1 MNIEVKKS
9 PYTSKLGGDIDIIFS
24 TDDGWVFNT
33 VANISR
39 KDLRKLKRKIRRYL
53 NEEKEE
59 STDRDRKRINT
70 QIGTVEI

>member
-24 TDDGWVFNT
+24 TDGGWVFNT
-33 VANISR
+33 IANISR

-59 STDRDRKRINT
+59 STDRDRK
-70 QIGTVEI
+70 G

>member
-59 STDRDRKRINT
+59 STYRDRK
-70 QIGTVEI
+70 G

>member
-9 PYTSKLGGDIDIIFS
+9 SYTSKLGGDIDIIFS

-33 VANISR
+33 VANISK

-59 STDRDRKRINT
+59 STDRDRK
-70 QIGTVEI
+70 G

>member
-53 NEEKEE
+53 NGEKEE
-59 STDRDRKRINT
+59 NTNKDRKR
-70 QIGTVEI
+70 

>member
-59 STDRDRKRINT
+59 NTNKDRKR
-70 QIGTVEI
+70 

>member
-9 PYTSKLGGDIDIIFS
+9 LYTSKLGGDIDIIFS

-53 NEEKEE
+53 NGEKEE
-59 STDRDRKRINT
+59 NTNKDRKR
-70 QIGTVEI
+70 

>member
-39 KDLRKLKRKIRRYL
+39 KDLRKLKRKIRQYL
-53 NEEKEE
+53 NAEKEE
-59 STDRDRKRINT
+59 STDRDRK
-70 QIGTVEI
+70 G

>member
-39 KDLRKLKRKIRRYL
+39 KDLRKLKRKIRQYL

-59 STDRDRKRINT
+59 STDRDRK
-70 QIGTVEI
+70 G

>member
-59 STDRDRKRINT
+59 SMDRDRK
-70 QIGTVEI
+70 G

>member
-9 PYTSKLGGDIDIIFS
+9 PYTSKIGGDIDIIFS

-59 STDRDRKRINT
+59 STNRDRK
-70 QIGTVEI
+70 G